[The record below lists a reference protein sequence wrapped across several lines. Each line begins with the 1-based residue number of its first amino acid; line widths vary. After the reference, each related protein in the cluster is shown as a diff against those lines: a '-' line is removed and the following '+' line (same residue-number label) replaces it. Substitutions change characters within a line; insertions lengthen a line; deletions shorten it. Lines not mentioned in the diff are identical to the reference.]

1 MLELE
6 ALRFA
11 WRGAAHDTLRIA
23 ALTVPRGETLFLHG
37 PSGSG
42 KSTLLGLLAGVLM
55 PSSGHVRLLGVDWG
69 ALSAARRDARRA
81 EHVGYI
87 FQQFNLLPYLSVLDN
102 VLLTVRFSARRGE
115 QAARHAGSAHAA
127 AQSLLQRFG
136 LAAALWHRPAAMLS
150 VGQQQRVAAARAL
163 IGRPDLVIADEPTSA
178 LDAALRDGFMDLL
191 LAECRA
197 AGSTLVF
204 VSHDE
209 RLAARFDRRV
219 SLPEINRADPHPDPL
234 PQAGEGA
241 THATRPSAPL
251 AEEGGARADRPPLP
265 LAGEGGGEG
274 RP

>member
-1 MLELE
+1 MLEIDE
-6 ALRFA
+6 LRFA
-11 WRGAAHDTLRIA
+11 WRGAASDTLRIDHLA
-23 ALTVPRGETLFLHG
+23 VARGETLFLHG

-55 PSSGHVRLLGVDWG
+55 PSAGHVKLLGVDW
-69 ALSAARRDARRA
+69 ASLSAARRDARRA

-102 VLLTVRFSARRGE
+102 VLLTARFSTRRGA
-115 QAARHAGSAHAA
+115 QAARHAGSVREA

-136 LAAALWHRPAAMLS
+136 LDAALWARPASTLS

-163 IGRPDLVIADEPTSA
+163 IGRPELVIADEPTSA

-191 LAECRA
+191 LGECRA

-209 RLAARFDRRV
+209 RLAARFERRL
-219 SLPEINRADPHPDPL
+219 SLEQVNRA
-234 PQAGEGA
+234 EGS
-241 THATRPSAPL
+241 R
-251 AEEGGARADRPPLP
+251 
-265 LAGEGGGEG
+265 
-274 RP
+274 